1 MSPKDR
7 WEKLE
12 KGRICF
18 SCLEP
23 RGTCANHSKVPKD
36 LKCVQC
42 ALWGEPKILALFRIF
57 CKRKEHGESRASP
70 SEIKGALE
78 KYIGKL
84 ASGIVKAD
92 ILFAVIFMFRANATV
107 EELGN

>member
-57 CKRKEHGESRASP
+57 CKRKITI
-70 SEIKGALE
+70 EIKNLIQKVEME
-78 KYIGKL
+78 KH
-84 ASGIVKAD
+84 
-92 ILFAVIFMFRANATV
+92 
-107 EELGN
+107 

>member
-57 CKRKEHGESRASP
+57 CKRKEHGESRVSP
-70 SEIKGALE
+70 SEIRGALE